1 MRPSAPGSSNE
12 VSQLVIL
19 RSIQLQIACM
29 NDLFKQT
36 SEDPDAA
43 AQSLMVDNFRRLDT
57 NLDSD
62 QRAFFFDLFS
72 LNPSATKMYNQLLDT
87 EEDHHAYIRL
97 KLKGFNST

>member
-1 MRPSAPGSSNE
+1 MDIMCPPPWPDKHDTQR
-12 VSQLVIL
+12 
-19 RSIQLQIACM
+19 
-29 NDLFKQT
+29 T

-43 AQSLMVDNFRRLDT
+43 VQSLVVDNFRRLET

-62 QRAFFFDLFS
+62 QCAFFFDLFS

-87 EEDHHAYIRL
+87 EEDCHVYVRL